1 MLTNGEFH
9 SFLISR
15 NILLFG
21 IDVNSEEG
29 VRVSYILR
37 ESVYPFLA
45 LIMLRGS
52 RMTVVGRFE
61 GNCFTFA
68 VQVSH
73 HALLS
78 AIVSFIGYNTLPSLL
93 DRLNQLITVNEP
105 ELVVLRTEREQRSLD
120 QQIRREQEEEYYKS
134 LQADKEKASLMA
146 D

>member
-1 MLTNGEFH
+1 MAHVPIELLLIFFVYDSEVLANGEFH

-21 IDVNSEEG
+21 IDINSEEG

-73 HALLS
+73 HALL
-78 AIVSFIGYNTLPSLL
+78 FTFDCL
-93 DRLNQLITVNEP
+93 RLFHL
-105 ELVVLRTEREQRSLD
+105 
-120 QQIRREQEEEYYKS
+120 
-134 LQADKEKASLMA
+134 
-146 D
+146 

>member
-61 GNCFTFA
+61 GNYFMFA
-68 VQVSH
+68 VH